1 MRLSADLIALGLATG
16 LATFAGGALAL
27 RLEGRARGLMAFTRG
42 AVLGVALLELL
53 PAAWATAGPGTSG
66 FGVANLGPLAW
77 ALLAFLAYLAL
88 DRGLSAAAGGGASA
102 HRGHLGAASLT
113 LHSLM
118 DGLVVGLAFHA
129 SPALGATVAV
139 AVIAHDFADGVNTV
153 NLSLAGGG
161 GRGAAGRWLVADALA
176 PTLGIFLAQGVAIP
190 ASGLSPLLA
199 ALAGL
204 LLYAGVGE
212 AAFRPGDW
220 SPRPMTALAAML
232 GFGLIFGVSRFVAA

>member
-1 MRLSADLIALGLATG
+1 MRLSTDLVALGLATG

-27 RLEGRARGLMAFTRG
+27 RFEGRARGLMAFTRG

-53 PAAWATAGPGTSG
+53 PAAWATAGPRTPDLGA
-66 FGVANLGPLAW
+66 ANLGPLAW
-77 ALLAFLAYLAL
+77 ALLAFLAYLAI
-88 DRGLSAAAGGGASA
+88 DRGLSAAAGGASA

-118 DGLVVGLAFHA
+118 DGLVVGLAFRA

-139 AVIAHDFADGVNTV
+139 AVIAHDLADGVNTV

-161 GRGAAGRWLVADALA
+161 GRGVARRWLVADALA
-176 PTLGIFLAQGVAIP
+176 PTFGIFLAQAVAIP